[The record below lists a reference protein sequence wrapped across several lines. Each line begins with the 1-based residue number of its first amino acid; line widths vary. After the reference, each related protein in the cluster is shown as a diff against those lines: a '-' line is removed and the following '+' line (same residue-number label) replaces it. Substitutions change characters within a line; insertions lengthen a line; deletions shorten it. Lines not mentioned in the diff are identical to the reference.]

1 MCISL
6 AALHSTSH
14 TPFPSESPLT
24 STQHST
30 PSPASLHTPSS
41 PLLVKI
47 RVSGSGESDFYEVEL
62 SSPTYETLVKAC
74 AEEIEVEESLIA
86 RIRKLPNILVRRD
99 RDVLRLKEG
108 QELEVVLKE
117 GGGAGGGALS
127 VGGFCSSASG
137 LSMFNLAPLTA
148 PSLGGMATPQHL
160 NGLH

>member
-1 MCISL
+1 M
-6 AALHSTSH
+6 
-14 TPFPSESPLT
+14 
-24 STQHST
+24 
-30 PSPASLHTPSS
+30 
-41 PLLVKI
+41 
-47 RVSGSGESDFYEVEL
+47 
-62 SSPTYETLVKAC
+62 KAC

-117 GGGAGGGALS
+117 GAGGGGGGGGGLN

-137 LSMFNLAPLTA
+137 LSMFNLTPLTA
-148 PSLGGMATPQHL
+148 PSLGGMTAPQHL

>member
-1 MCISL
+1 M
-6 AALHSTSH
+6 
-14 TPFPSESPLT
+14 
-24 STQHST
+24 
-30 PSPASLHTPSS
+30 
-41 PLLVKI
+41 
-47 RVSGSGESDFYEVEL
+47 
-62 SSPTYETLVKAC
+62 KAC

-117 GGGAGGGALS
+117 GGGALS

-148 PSLGGMATPQHL
+148 PSLGGMAAPQHL